1 MSRVAPLMVVVIH
14 CVPWPQQGGFASV
27 LYPELGL
34 LAPVSVPLFVIL
46 SGVLLAYRRDAAG
59 AAPG

>member
-1 MSRVAPLMVVVIH
+1 MVVVIH